1 MSDEER
7 IRVMVVDDHPLF
19 RDGARAMLEGSE
31 DALLV
36 GEAES
41 GEEAVRMALE
51 LQPDVVLMDL
61 RLPGM
66 NGIEAARQIL
76 RNSPR
81 IGVVMVTM
89 FDEDASVFAAMRVGA
104 RGYVVKG
111 ADKEELLRA
120 IRAAANGEAVFSPEI
135 ARRMTDYFTRLAEAG
150 PAAIFPELTSREREV
165 LDLIARGLSNQ
176 QIAERLG
183 ISGKTVRNHIGNI
196 FDKLQVA
203 DRAQA
208 VIRARDAGLG
218 GTGRG

>member
-7 IRVMVVDDHPLF
+7 IRVLVVDDHPLF
-19 RDGARAMLEGSE
+19 RDGARAMLEGSD

-36 GEAES
+36 GEAGS
-41 GEEAVRMALE
+41 GEEGVRLALE

-66 NGIEAARQIL
+66 NGIEATREIL
-76 RNSPR
+76 RSSPR
-81 IGVVMVTM
+81 IAVLMVTM
-89 FDEDASVFAAMRVGA
+89 FDEDSSVFAAMRVGA
-104 RGYVVKG
+104 RGYVIKG
-111 ADKEELLRA
+111 ADKDELLRA
-120 IRAAANGEAVFSPEI
+120 IRAAANGEALFSPAI
-135 ARRMTDYFTRLAEAG
+135 ARRMTDYFSRLAEG
-150 PAAIFPELTSREREV
+150 ETGQIFPELTSREREV
-165 LDLIARGLSNQ
+165 LDLIARGLNNQ
-176 QIAERLG
+176 QIAERLV

-218 GTGRG
+218 GTRH

>member
-1 MSDEER
+1 MNDEER

-36 GEAES
+36 AEAES
-41 GEEAVRMALE
+41 GEEAVRLALE

-89 FDEDASVFAAMRVGA
+89 FDEDSSVFAAMRVGA

-120 IRAAANGEAVFSPEI
+120 IRATANGEALFSPDI
-135 ARRMTDYFTRLAEAG
+135 ARRMTNYFTQLAEAG
-150 PAAIFPELTSREREV
+150 PAQIFPELTSREREV

-176 QIAERLG
+176 QIADRLG

-218 GTGRG
+218 GAR